1 MWYNRMGDIMEKL
14 KNKKVLIIGV
24 IVVVIIIAALL
35 IMFLPKATN
44 EVAAGPKVK
53 HNVVDKLY
61 KEVENNKK
69 EETREYVSKLYG
81 YTYDDNENIV
91 MQVKEGYI
99 ENNKLY
105 DLEGKELGDYNKYT
119 INTLLDKGTSK
130 TYNYTKDNGDYKL
143 EK

>member
-1 MWYNRMGDIMEKL
+1 MGKL
-14 KNKKVLIIGV
+14 KDKRLIIIIG
-24 IVVVIIIAALL
+24 IIAIVLTIVALIL
-35 IMFLPKATN
+35 LLPKTSN
-44 EVAAGPKVK
+44 DVAVKTHVK

-69 EETREYVSKLYG
+69 EDTREYVSKLYG

>member
-1 MWYNRMGDIMEKL
+1 MEKL
-14 KNKKVLIIGV
+14 KDKKIIIIIGIIVITLIIV
-24 IVVVIIIAALL
+24 ALTSL
-35 IMFLPKATN
+35 LLPKATN
-44 EVAAGPKVK
+44 EVAIKTHVK

-81 YTYDDNENIV
+81 YTYDEKENIV

-99 ENNKLY
+99 EEGKVY
-105 DLEGKELGDYNKYT
+105 DLEGTELGDYNKDT
-119 INTLLDKGTSK
+119 LNTLLDKGTSK